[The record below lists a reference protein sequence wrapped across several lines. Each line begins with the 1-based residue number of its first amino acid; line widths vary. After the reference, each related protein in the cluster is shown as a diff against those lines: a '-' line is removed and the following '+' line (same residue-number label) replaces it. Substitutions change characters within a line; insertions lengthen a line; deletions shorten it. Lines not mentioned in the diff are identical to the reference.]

1 MTKGTFYP
9 NNKIAEYLYQKS
21 IVLQEFILF
30 KLLRLRHH
38 PNNIGVH
45 FYLPLKPYHL
55 FTLDLYYG
63 RINLFFPFFVSI
75 SFGKLYDR
83 KSPEAKKGYQLY
95 FGLKYGVEPT
105 ERYDGYDY
113 MISTAFRKVVL
124 EDIKRVDHM
133 GCL

>member
-1 MTKGTFYP
+1 MSKGTFYP

-45 FYLPLKPYHL
+45 FFLPLKPYHL

-75 SFGKLYDR
+75 SFGKLGIN
-83 KSPEAKKGYQLY
+83 KKGYHLY

-105 ERYDGYDY
+105 QRYGEYDY
-113 MISTAFRKVVL
+113 MISTAFRKVIL
-124 EDIKRVDHM
+124 ENPKRYEHM